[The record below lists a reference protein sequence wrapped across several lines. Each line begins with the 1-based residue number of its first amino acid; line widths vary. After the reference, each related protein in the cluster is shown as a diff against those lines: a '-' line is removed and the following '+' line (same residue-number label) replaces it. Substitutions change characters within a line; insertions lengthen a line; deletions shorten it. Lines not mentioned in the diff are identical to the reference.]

1 MPFYQGNTISLMRKC
16 EMLGLG
22 IIMNYSIISPFT
34 RETVK
39 TLRAGDTVSLSG
51 TIYTARD
58 AAHKKMIELL
68 KEGKQLP
75 FDIVNQ
81 TIYYVGPCPSRDGEV
96 IGSAG
101 PTTSYRM
108 DAYAPTLIELGQTG
122 MIGKGLRGQNVIDA
136 MKSFGAV
143 YFGAIGGAGALMA
156 ECIKAQEIIAFPELG
171 AEAVRR
177 LEVENLP
184 LTVIIDCY
192 GNNLYEAG
200 KAQYRCI

>member
-1 MPFYQGNTISLMRKC
+1 MHHNIAAPFD
-16 EMLGLG
+16 
-22 IIMNYSIISPFT
+22 

-39 TLRAGDTVSLSG
+39 SFNAGDTVSLSG

-68 KEGKQLP
+68 KENKPLP
-75 FDIVNQ
+75 FDIKNQ
-81 TIYYVGPCPSRDGEV
+81 TIYYVGPCPSREGEV

-122 MIGKGLRGQNVIDA
+122 MIGKGLRGENVISA
-136 MKSFGAV
+136 MKQFGAV

-156 ECIKAQEIIAFPELG
+156 ECIKSQEIIAFPELG

-177 LEVENLP
+177 LEVESLP
-184 LTVIIDCY
+184 LTVIIDCN
-192 GNNLYEAG
+192 GSNLYETG
-200 KAQYRCI
+200 KAEYRKIK